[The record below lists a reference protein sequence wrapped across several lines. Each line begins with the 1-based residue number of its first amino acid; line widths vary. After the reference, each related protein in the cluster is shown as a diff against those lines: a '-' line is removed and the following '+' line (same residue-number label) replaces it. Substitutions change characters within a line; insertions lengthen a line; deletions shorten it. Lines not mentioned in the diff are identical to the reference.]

1 MRGTLSRRR
10 LLRSAATVGLGAT
23 ALALVGCS
31 SDDDP
36 EPDDAPQQQ
45 QQQSQQQDQPSA
57 AQQQQQQEPAAAQAE
72 QPGAQQEQAAQQ
84 APPLRP
90 TAGGVMRSYLPIDR
104 FDTWDPHRSRYRYA
118 QNIHSLVYSR
128 ILQPAD
134 PHTGELQADLCGLPE
149 MPDQST
155 YVFTLDP
162 RATFWDQPPTDGRPV
177 GVDDIRLNIERQQS
191 GVDANG
197 APDVYLFRRRDWN
210 RAAFAPGD
218 DGTFTLSANELDAPF
233 LGSVVASPFAWMISS
248 EAIDAAAGWRV
259 DPFDHTL
266 VSGSGPYVPSAY
278 DPSVELKLSRS
289 QNWWRSSGALP
300 DGITLAG
307 GPPEDIIRAY
317 FSSEF
322 DRADFPLSNDTVEA
336 LREQEPEHTRFD
348 LPLDAPVQL
357 LAPIAPDP
365 LAALGDPRVVS
376 AISAS
381 VDRRRLIDRLYQGHG
396 RVSGP
401 LPWYLEGW
409 ALADDQLA
417 NYPGYRAAPADDRAE
432 AAQLI
437 AAAGGVDAIAAV
449 PFVVAD
455 LFEGF
460 FPGAGPFVQS
470 MVQDATGLT
479 LELEFR
485 PFAEALSQLQQGE
498 RFLFLAWGE
507 APHGPDPT
515 DRWHESLHSAGE
527 QNWGDVADS
536 GLDDL
541 IERMRRTF
549 DLDARR
555 DLSRQVQQLLL
566 GGEAAAWA
574 YNLANGI
581 QLGVSQPWLHL
592 DPRALAYAWS
602 TQHLATSWLDTS
614 ESSAYPADLRTPP
627 DPEDSASE

>member
-1 MRGTLSRRR
+1 M
-10 LLRSAATVGLGAT
+10 
-23 ALALVGCS
+23 
-31 SDDDP
+31 
-36 EPDDAPQQQ
+36 
-45 QQQSQQQDQPSA
+45 
-57 AQQQQQQEPAAAQAE
+57 
-72 QPGAQQEQAAQQ
+72 
-84 APPLRP
+84 
-90 TAGGVMRSYLPIDR
+90 
-104 FDTWDPHRSRYRYA
+104 
-118 QNIHSLVYSR
+118 
-128 ILQPAD
+128 
-134 PHTGELQADLCGLPE
+134 
-149 MPDQST
+149 
-155 YVFTLDP
+155 
-162 RATFWDQPPTDGRPV
+162 
-177 GVDDIRLNIERQQS
+177 
-191 GVDANG
+191 
-197 APDVYLFRRRDWN
+197 
-210 RAAFAPGD
+210 
-218 DGTFTLSANELDAPF
+218 
-233 LGSVVASPFAWMISS
+233 
-248 EAIDAAAGWRV
+248 
-259 DPFDHTL
+259 
-266 VSGSGPYVPSAY
+266 
-278 DPSVELKLSRS
+278 
-289 QNWWRSSGALP
+289 
-300 DGITLAG
+300 
-307 GPPEDIIRAY
+307 
-317 FSSEF
+317 
-322 DRADFPLSNDTVEA
+322 
-336 LREQEPEHTRFD
+336 
-348 LPLDAPVQL
+348 QL

-381 VDRRRLIDRLYQGHG
+381 VDRRRLIERLYQGHG

-437 AAAGGVDAIAAV
+437 AAAGGIDAIAAV

-479 LELEFR
+479 LDLEFR

-515 DRWHESLHSAGE
+515 DRWRESLHSAGE
-527 QNWGDVADS
+527 QNWGGVADS

-555 DLSRQVQQLLL
+555 DLSRQVQQMLL
-566 GGEAAAWA
+566 GGEASGWA

-614 ESSAYPADLRTPP
+614 EASAYPADLRTPP